1 MKNIIKEKISEI
13 ISNIV
18 DQKLKENNSLSDA
31 IQNNLEKCLMKRI
44 NHWVFYFK
52 KIRKVS
58 YQYYYFFRKE
68 NLYIMIRELFHANS
82 EYKNETM
89 GETKTEIIN
98 LLSSK
103 GFTISETESIFEYI
117 LFELTHKMKIN
128 NKNLQ

>member
-1 MKNIIKEKISEI
+1 
-13 ISNIV
+13 
-18 DQKLKENNSLSDA
+18 
-31 IQNNLEKCLMKRI
+31 
-44 NHWVFYFK
+44 
-52 KIRKVS
+52 
-58 YQYYYFFRKE
+58 
-68 NLYIMIRELFHANS
+68 MIRELFHANS

-117 LFELTHKMKIN
+117 LFELTHKMKID

>member
-1 MKNIIKEKISEI
+1 
-13 ISNIV
+13 
-18 DQKLKENNSLSDA
+18 
-31 IQNNLEKCLMKRI
+31 
-44 NHWVFYFK
+44 
-52 KIRKVS
+52 
-58 YQYYYFFRKE
+58 
-68 NLYIMIRELFHANS
+68 MIRELFHANS